1 MSNNVQTFNDLS
13 LRNAKAFILCNRH
26 GGGKK
31 NDLAIIVNLLKASGI
46 DAEIG
51 EFESGQGR
59 KTAKAA
65 VQSGKYALIIPFGG
79 DGTVN
84 KAATAIVKESGMAL
98 APIAGGTF
106 NHFSNMLY
114 ANTDSHKPWLNVLRM
129 MEASV
134 QTINIGFMEPYAL
147 HLQDGNQTVLELDK
161 DLRHKA
167 YFLLSASAGAQARLL
182 KYVPKQLKYRAD
194 SLISG
199 LGRLVIYGSGLLHIG
214 SFKLFSTTVIDQD
227 NFTAWAG
234 KARVAMI
241 AKANYA
247 WQKPVQPIYLDD
259 NLLTGVAIKSFWSY
273 AIGKASSLVFKAKS
287 LLFTL
292 PSNVPVELD
301 GSIVDFVKKL
311 DGVGKIQSI
320 TYKCGTKTVKVL
332 VPYCLNQP
340 YISKMYE
347 PAPVQSQP
355 NLPVVDPRH
364 FFVPGDKV
372 FQVEVIGKASLDRG
386 WYIIYGQD
394 LTTQRPIVI
403 RIQSD
408 CAMARGGSAAPLN
421 LGTIKD
427 GAVISVAGDNTSWG
441 ILAHKALL

>member
-1 MSNNVQTFNDLS
+1 MTNNVQTFNDLS
-13 LRNAKAFILCNRH
+13 LKNAKAFILCNRH

-65 VQSGKYALIIPFGG
+65 VQSGKYDLIIPFGG

-84 KAATAIVKESGMAL
+84 KAATAIVKECAMAL

-106 NHFSNMLY
+106 NHFSSMLY

-134 QTINIGFMEPYAL
+134 QTIDIGFMEPYAL
-147 HLQDGNQTVLELDK
+147 HLQDSNQTVLELDK
-161 DLRHKA
+161 DQRHKA
-167 YFLLSASAGAQARLL
+167 YFLLSASAGAQAGLL

-194 SLISG
+194 SLMSG
-199 LGRLVIYGSGLLHIG
+199 LGRLVILGSGLLHIG
-214 SFKLFSTTVIDQD
+214 SFKLFSTTLINQD
-227 NFTAWAG
+227 NFMAWAG
-234 KARVAMI
+234 KAKIATI

-259 NLLTGVAIKSFWSY
+259 NQLTSVAIKGFWSY
-273 AIGKASSLVFKAKS
+273 VFNKACSPVFKAKS

-292 PSNVPVELD
+292 PGNVPVELD
-301 GSIVDFVKKL
+301 GSIVDFVKKF
-311 DGVGKIQSI
+311 DAVGKIQAV

-340 YISKMYE
+340 YISKMYQ
-347 PAPVQSQP
+347 PAPVQPQP
-355 NLPVVDPRH
+355 NLSVVDPTH
-364 FFVPGDKV
+364 YFESGDAV
-372 FQVEVIGKASLDRG
+372 STVVVIGKARLERG
-386 WYIIYGQD
+386 WNVIYSQD
-394 LTTQRPIVI
+394 LTTKAPIAI

-408 CAMARGGSAAPLN
+408 CATARSSSNAPLN
-421 LGTIKD
+421 LVAIKE
-427 GAVISVAGDNTSWG
+427 GSVISVAGDNTSWG
-441 ILAHKALL
+441 ILAHKVLL